1 MRRPAALAWLAL
13 VAVWPGAAQDRPIAP
28 AELRS
33 GYQFQSAPVRAMQ
46 DDELANPGMLWVAEG
61 EQLWRRIE
69 GTGSCATCHGEDAAA
84 MRGVAARYPAYD
96 AAAAR
101 VINLEQRI
109 MQCRERQNAPPLAYE
124 SRALLALTAFV
135 AHQSR
140 GRPVEVSIDGPA
152 RPFFEAGR
160 TFYNTRQGQM
170 HLACTNCHD
179 DNWGRQ
185 LRGDRLSQGQP
196 NGYPTY
202 RLEWQTLGSL
212 QRRLRSCS
220 AGVRAEMLEYGAQ
233 DYVNLELF
241 LAWRAR
247 GLAIETPA
255 VRR

>member
-1 MRRPAALAWLAL
+1 VPLAL
-13 VAVWPGAAQDRPIAP
+13 LAAPAAAQDRPIAP
-28 AELRS
+28 GDLRS
-33 GYQFQSAPVRAMQ
+33 GYQFQSRATQQMQ

-61 EQLWRRIE
+61 ERLWRRSE
-69 GTGSCATCHGEDAAA
+69 VAGSCAGCHGEDARA

-96 AAAAR
+96 ARSAR

-109 MQCRERQNAPPLAYE
+109 LQCRERQGAPPLAYE
-124 SRALLALTAFV
+124 SRELLALTAFV
-135 AHQSR
+135 AQQSR
-140 GRPVEVSIDGPA
+140 GAPIDVSIDGPA
-152 RPFFEAGR
+152 RPFFAAGR
-160 TFYNTRQGQM
+160 AFYEARQGQL
-170 HLACTNCHD
+170 HLSCANCHD

-185 LRGDRLSQGQP
+185 LRGDRLSQGHP

-212 QRRLRSCS
+212 QRRLRFCS
-220 AGVRAEMLEYGAQ
+220 AGVRAEVLDYGAQ

-241 LAWRAR
+241 LAWRAQ